1 MVPKSK
7 DSGET
12 ECTKCGTDFFKTT
25 INTCVPKAVIGCKT
39 YTEIAGYAIQCDECE
54 DKFTYDN
61 TNKVCLFG
69 GSDCKANS
77 LVYSSGNS
85 MVKFGCECSG
95 DAKILYGGYGCQKS
109 SESQIQGCVENS

>member
-39 YTEIAGYAIQCDECE
+39 YTEIAGYAI
-54 DKFTYDN
+54 
-61 TNKVCLFG
+61 
-69 GSDCKANS
+69 
-77 LVYSSGNS
+77 
-85 MVKFGCECSG
+85 
-95 DAKILYGGYGCQKS
+95 
-109 SESQIQGCVENS
+109 